1 MNRPDA
7 AGAPFGAGHAPPR
20 RLLRGRRGLRAG
32 VVQLL
37 YAAAG
42 LGLGL
47 TLPLVDGGPTVESGR
62 LTQLLFTLGAGV
74 IGVVSLVFALLFG
87 VVQWSA
93 SSFSPRLNLFRGDPL
108 VWRTY
113 AFAIGVFVF
122 SVTVGLVSGN
132 ADRVS
137 LLVPI
142 TAILGVLTVLAL
154 IRALQTRAFL
164 SMQLAQVLDAVT
176 ARGRAVIGD
185 LYPPRSAAGEPTPA
199 AALLPSLRRSVSW
212 AGPPGVVQQLELR
225 RLVDA
230 ATHADAL
237 VVFRVGVGDTL
248 HEAAPLADL
257 RGGDLPDRVVRAA
270 VIRGAERSFD
280 QDPMLAVRL
289 LADIGLRALSPAVND
304 PATAVD
310 AIDATEGL
318 LRALAGRL
326 LAIADIADRSGV
338 PRVRLVLPTWEDYL
352 RTGVEDLL
360 PFAAPIPMVLE
371 RLERLLTNLLEL
383 SPPPR
388 HAPIIRLREQVQA
401 RLATC
406 RPAPTQQSSREP
418 RAPREPE
425 QSVPKGTR

>member
-7 AGAPFGAGHAPPR
+7 AGAPSAARHAPPQ
-20 RLLRGRRGLRAG
+20 RLLHVRRRLRAG

-37 YAAAG
+37 CAAVG

-47 TLPLVDGGPTVESGR
+47 TLPRVSGGPTVDSGR
-62 LTQLLFTLGAGV
+62 LSELLFTLGTGV
-74 IGVVSLVFALLFG
+74 IGLVSIVFALLFG

-93 SSFSPRLNLFRGDPL
+93 STFSPRLTLFRGDPL

-113 AFAIGVFVF
+113 AFTIGMFVF
-122 SVTVGLVSGN
+122 STTAGLVSGR
-132 ADRVS
+132 AGRVS
-137 LLVPI
+137 LVVPI
-142 TAILGVLTVLAL
+142 TAVLAALIALAL
-154 IRALQTRAFL
+154 IRALQIRAFL
-164 SMQLAQVLDAVT
+164 SLQLAQVLDAVV

-185 LYPPRSAAGEPTPA
+185 LYTPRSAAGEPTPA
-199 AALLPSLRRSVSW
+199 AAPLPALRRSVSW
-212 AGPPGVVQQLELR
+212 AGAPGVVQQLELR
-225 RLVDA
+225 RLVNA
-230 ATHADAL
+230 ATQADAV

-257 RGGDLPDRVVRAA
+257 LGGDLPDRVVRAA

-310 AIDATEGL
+310 AIDATESL
-318 LRALAGRL
+318 LRALAGRQL
-326 LAIADIADRSGV
+326 DIVDIADRSGV

-360 PFAAPIPMVLE
+360 LPAARIPMVLE
-371 RLERLLTNLLEL
+371 RLQRLLTNLLEM
-383 SPPPR
+383 SPSPR
-388 HAPIIRLREQVQA
+388 HAPLIRLSEQVQA
-401 RLATC
+401 QLGAC
-406 RPAPTQQSSREP
+406 RPAPTQQSPREP